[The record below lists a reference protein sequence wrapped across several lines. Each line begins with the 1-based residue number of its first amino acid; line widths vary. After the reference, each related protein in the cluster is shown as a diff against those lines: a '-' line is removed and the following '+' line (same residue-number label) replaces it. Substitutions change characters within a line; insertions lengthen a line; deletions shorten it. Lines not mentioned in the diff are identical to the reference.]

1 VVYLESLK
9 NISYFKVAELTEN
22 FDRVGGRENFFHCQ
36 KCGKPFFCISHP
48 LNPVSS
54 RFLIT
59 AFLPSGSC
67 YSTTLREKHCCIENS
82 MKNNCPI
89 CYEYLFD
96 SLRETSVLRCGH
108 TMHLQCFHEMLKHDK
123 FSCPICSTSIFDMDK
138 FLRALDAEVRRSLS
152 KFSACSMDHGQER
165 L

>member
-1 VVYLESLK
+1 LQRLRHLQVCLHFPRRDLNRCGNCGSARLQFSCCFKFDPISFESDHGNVVYLESLK

-89 CYEYLFD
+89 CYEVCPSAVVPWSY
-96 SLRETSVLRCGH
+96 SLTET
-108 TMHLQCFHEMLKHDK
+108 EMK
-123 FSCPICSTSIFDMDK
+123 
-138 FLRALDAEVRRSLS
+138 
-152 KFSACSMDHGQER
+152 
-165 L
+165 